1 MSPVPYMQKILQ
13 ERGDAI
19 RFIRAVEED
28 KPCWFYL
35 RIHPEKLME
44 YEQKLKTG
52 NLNVRDYGQILES
65 DWGNYPEQDVIGF
78 MKDEYDFDTPQVSE

>member
-1 MSPVPYMQKILQ
+1 MSSVAYAQKILQ

-19 RFIRAVEED
+19 RFIRAVEND

-35 RIHPEKLME
+35 RIHPEKLVE

-52 NLNVRDYGQILES
+52 SFNIREYGQILES
-65 DWGNYPEQDVIGF
+65 DWGDYPEMDVIGF
-78 MKDEYDFDTPQVSE
+78 MKDEYDFDTPNASN